1 MNNVESFFSIHKD
14 STISFIE
21 NKSEFIGHCF
31 YVENKKEAENKIL
44 EIKEKYKDATHNCFA
59 YIIGKDRLIQKYS
72 DDKEPQATAGIPI
85 LEVLKKKNITNCL
98 VVVTRYFG
106 GILLGAGGLVRA
118 YTTATIL
125 ALDSSKIVLK
135 NLFYIVNVTV
145 DYTYLGKIEYIL
157 KKLEIEI
164 KSIDYLENVNIKL
177 FIKKSEFKKIEK
189 LLIDETSN
197 NCLISIEDEL
207 FKSVFINN

>member
-135 NLFYIVNVTV
+135 NLFYIVNVMV

-177 FIKKSEFKKIEK
+177 FIKKSEFKKFEK

-197 NCLISIEDEL
+197 NCLISVEDEL

>member
-85 LEVLKKKNITNCL
+85 LEVLKKKNLTNCL

-164 KSIDYLENVNIKL
+164 KSIDYLENANIKL
-177 FIKKSEFKKIEK
+177 FIKKSEFKKFEK

>member
-85 LEVLKKKNITNCL
+85 LEVLKKKNLTNCL

-145 DYTYLGKIEYIL
+145 DYTYLGKIEYI
-157 KKLEIEI
+157 
-164 KSIDYLENVNIKL
+164 
-177 FIKKSEFKKIEK
+177 
-189 LLIDETSN
+189 
-197 NCLISIEDEL
+197 
-207 FKSVFINN
+207 